1 MDAWHLLAVAAAAFA
16 AGVVNAI
23 AGGGTL
29 ITFPV
34 LTFVGVPAVAA
45 NVTNAIALC
54 PGYFGGTV
62 AQRADLAGQE
72 RRLRVLLPLGVLGG
86 VVGGWLLLQSGERL
100 FRSLVPF
107 LILGASVLLAMQ
119 DPLRRVIQARTA
131 RHAAAGHSVIAA
143 AVPIFLGAIYGGY
156 FGAGLGVIMLAVLG
170 LALDD
175 SLTRLNALKQSLSLV
190 INVAAS
196 VFFVATADVAWGA
209 AAVMAVASLAG
220 GTVGGRLASRIRP
233 QSLRAAVVG
242 TGLVIGTMYLVR

>member
-209 AAVMAVASLAG
+209 AAAC
-220 GTVGGRLASRIRP
+220 
-233 QSLRAAVVG
+233 
-242 TGLVIGTMYLVR
+242 